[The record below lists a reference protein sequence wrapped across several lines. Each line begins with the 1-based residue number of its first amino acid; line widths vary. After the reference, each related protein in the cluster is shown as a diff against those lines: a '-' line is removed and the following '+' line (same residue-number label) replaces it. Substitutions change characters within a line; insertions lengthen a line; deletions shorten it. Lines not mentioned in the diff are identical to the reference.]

1 MPSYLR
7 PTANVPDARA
17 SRRSRIVACAVAALL
32 AWVVSSCASVSPW
45 NQPFV
50 EVRTPNFVVVS
61 SFGEE
66 AALTLA
72 RELEAF
78 HAGVLYAVGLTP
90 DARLPHPTRVL
101 AFDDRGFGRP
111 FALRSEVA
119 SLLPGVDAPIL
130 VIRAPGD
137 FAERVIPD
145 VRHRYAH
152 RVLRTLSRERPPL
165 WYAEGRARLAS
176 EIRVSGTVAEIGRAE
191 SALGRQIMDW
201 HRSDL
206 ADVLAVTSLADRSLA
221 SRREFE
227 AASWALVHTLLFD
240 SPRKQPGRL
249 AMDRV
254 RRAFEGTRPGALRAA
269 TDGLGS
275 RDALADRVYR
285 HLASERHRLDR
296 VQVAGLEPDALESR
310 AVPPV
315 EARRRLAALA
325 LALDRPTLAVDYL
338 DRALEGGAEAPAARG
353 LRADALARLGRHGE
367 AMALIRGVG
376 NDAGAELSVGSAAIR
391 IALDTSDASMRRE
404 ALDRGRALLTS
415 VTERKHASGQGAAW
429 LGIARSMLVLGEDPK
444 LANAPLDAAGR
455 AAPGA
460 LEVDLVAA
468 EVHVA
473 RGRDRAAR
481 LRANEVLSRS
491 HDERFHARARAFRD

>member
-1 MPSYLR
+1 MTL
-7 PTANVPDARA
+7 
-17 SRRSRIVACAVAALL
+17 LL
-32 AWVVSSCASVSPW
+32 AWVATGCASVSPW

-50 EVRTPNFVVVS
+50 EVRTPNFVVAS

-78 HAGVLYAVGLTP
+78 HAGVLYAVGLAP
-90 DARLPHPTRVL
+90 DARLPNPTRVL

-119 SLLPGVDAPIL
+119 ALLPGVDAPIL

-152 RVLRTLSRERPPL
+152 RVLRALSEERPPL

-191 SALGRQIMDW
+191 AALGRQIMDW
-201 HRSDL
+201 HRGDL
-206 ADVLAVTSLADRSLA
+206 AEVLDVTSLADRSLA

-240 SPRKQPGRL
+240 APRKQPGRQAL
-249 AMDRV
+249 DRV
-254 RRAFEGTRPGALRAA
+254 RRAFEGARPGALRAA
-269 TDGLGS
+269 TDRLGN
-275 RDALADRVYR
+275 RGALADRVYA
-285 HLASERHRLDR
+285 HLSSERHRLDR
-296 VQVAGLEPDALESR
+296 VQVAGLEPDALDPR
-310 AVPPV
+310 ALAPAD
-315 EARRRLAALA
+315 ARRRLAELA
-325 LALDRPTLAVDYL
+325 LVLDRPTLALEYL
-338 DRALEGGAEAPAARG
+338 DRALEGEPEAPAARG
-353 LRADALARLGRHGE
+353 RRALALARLGRHAE
-367 AMALIRGVG
+367 AMDLIRGIG
-376 NDAGAELSVGSAAIR
+376 NDVEAALPAGSAAIR
-391 IALDTSDASMRRE
+391 IALDIGDASLRRE
-404 ALDRGRALLTS
+404 ALDRGREFLTG
-415 VTERKHASGQGAAW
+415 VTERTRARGRGAAW
-429 LGIARSMLVLGEDPK
+429 VGIARSALVPGEDPK
-444 LANAPLDAAGR
+444 RATDALAAAAR
-455 AAPGA
+455 VAPGA

-473 RGRDRAAR
+473 LGRERAAR
-481 LRANEVLSRS
+481 LRATEVLSRS
-491 HDERFHARARAFRD
+491 HDERFHARARAFLE